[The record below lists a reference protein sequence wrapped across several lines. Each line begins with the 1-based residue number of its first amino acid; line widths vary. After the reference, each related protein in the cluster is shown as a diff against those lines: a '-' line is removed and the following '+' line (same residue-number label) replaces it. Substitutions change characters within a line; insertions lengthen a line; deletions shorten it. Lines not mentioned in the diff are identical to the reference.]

1 MVVVAIT
8 TLGVEEVAT
17 TTTILEVDMAVE
29 VTAPEV
35 EEITPILKIR
45 RTTTLMNSR
54 ECGRIHTTRMDKR
67 KEVVETPR
75 KRAAVVAVAVATE
88 EVVEEEVTV
97 ETDGMVEVAAPGKD
111 AEGEVAVATV
121 GTVEAVIRQREEDLV
136 EALEGAAVDGR
147 EEVAL
152 NLVLE
157 QSPGKRG

>member
-1 MVVVAIT
+1 MEVVVVAIT

-17 TTTILEVDMAVE
+17 TTTILEVVMAVE
-29 VTAPEV
+29 VTAAEV
-35 EEITPILKIR
+35 EAITPILKTR

-75 KRAAVVAVAVATE
+75 KRAAVVAVGVATE

-97 ETDGMVEVAAPGKD
+97 ETDGMVEVADPGKD
-111 AEGEVAVATV
+111 AEEEVAAATGEV
-121 GTVEAVIRQREEDLV
+121 VIRQREEDLV